1 MRGRVTRRRAHQ
13 PWIVANFDLPFER
26 HKTGANVKIHRIR
39 MIERARVHPQTADPM
54 RPCDVERAVH
64 QPPSGSGSNETA
76 GEREKYE
83 LRFWLVPKI
92 QLEHSLVVAF
102 VCDRVNLNERIVHDG
117 RQFFVA
123 HYQARHPQIL
133 VADFM
138 KERAILVERR
148 PFHPPQPRANA
159 GRIGTHGRTRKHF
172 KVRDNVCQLAG
183 RYVVITVRYRHD
195 SLLSACAAAARSS
208 IVFIRR
214 RSNESGA
221 SHSFAKHSGGMARD
235 ENASGIP
242 LQSTYDRTR
251 GTPHDLGEPGAF
263 PFGRGIRRDMY
274 RGRLWTMRQYA
285 GFATAAESNAR
296 YRYLL
301 ERGTTGLSVA
311 FDLPTQLGH
320 DSDAPI
326 ARGEVGKVGVAID
339 SVADM
344 ETLFDRIPLDRV
356 TVSMTIN
363 APASVLLAMLL
374 AVARRRGI
382 PFEKLGGTVQND
394 VLKEYVARGTYIYP
408 PEPSM
413 RLVTD
418 LMAYCAQHVPQWNT
432 ISISGYHIREAGSTA
447 VEEIAFT
454 LSNAKAYLHAA
465 RNAGIDLD
473 VVAPRISF
481 FWNAHNDFF
490 EEVAK
495 FRAAR
500 FLWAHITRDEF
511 GCKDPRSQMLR
522 FHTQTAGST
531 LTAQEPDNNVVRV
544 TLQALAAV
552 LGGTQS
558 LHTNGKDEA
567 LALPT
572 AESAKLAL
580 RTQQIIGYES
590 GVADIVDPLA
600 GSYYVESLTNEL
612 IERARALIAE
622 VDEMGGSIAAI
633 ESGWMQ
639 SRIADSAYQAQ
650 QAIERGDAVV
660 VGVNE
665 FSEGGR

>member
-1 MRGRVTRRRAHQ
+1 
-13 PWIVANFDLPFER
+13 
-26 HKTGANVKIHRIR
+26 
-39 MIERARVHPQTADPM
+39 
-54 RPCDVERAVH
+54 
-64 QPPSGSGSNETA
+64 
-76 GEREKYE
+76 
-83 LRFWLVPKI
+83 
-92 QLEHSLVVAF
+92 
-102 VCDRVNLNERIVHDG
+102 
-117 RQFFVA
+117 
-123 HYQARHPQIL
+123 
-133 VADFM
+133 
-138 KERAILVERR
+138 
-148 PFHPPQPRANA
+148 
-159 GRIGTHGRTRKHF
+159 
-172 KVRDNVCQLAG
+172 
-183 RYVVITVRYRHD
+183 
-195 SLLSACAAAARSS
+195 
-208 IVFIRR
+208 
-214 RSNESGA
+214 
-221 SHSFAKHSGGMARD
+221 MAR
-235 ENASGIP
+235 ELNASGIP
-242 LQSTYDRTR
+242 LEPHYDQTE
-251 GTPHDLGEPGAF
+251 GNAHDLGEPGAF
-263 PFGRGIRRDMY
+263 PFGRGIRADMY

-339 SVADM
+339 SIADM
-344 ETLFDRIPLDRV
+344 ETLLDHIPLDQV

-363 APASVLLAMLL
+363 APASILLAMLL

-382 PFEKLGGTVQND
+382 PFDKLGGTIQND

-408 PEPSM
+408 PGPSM

-418 LMAYCAQHVPQWNT
+418 VMAYCAREVPQWNT

-454 LSNAKAYLHAA
+454 LSNAKAYLRAA
-465 RNAGIDLD
+465 RAAGIDLD

-500 FLWAHITRDEF
+500 YLWSHITRDEF
-511 GCKDPRSQMLR
+511 GCEDPRSQMLR
-522 FHTQTAGST
+522 FHTQTGGST

-590 GVADIVDPLA
+590 GIADVVDPLA
-600 GSYYVESLTNEL
+600 GSYYVESLTNQL
-612 IERARALIAE
+612 IGRAQALIAE
-622 VDEMGGSIAAI
+622 VDELGGSIAAI

-639 SRIADSAYQAQ
+639 TRVADSAYEAQ
-650 QAIERGDAVV
+650 QAIERGMSVV
-660 VGVNE
+660 VGVNKFVE
-665 FSEGGR
+665 PDASDATIPLQRIDDSVERDQVKRLAQFRASRDEARVDARLADVRTAAGSNDNLMPHFIEAVDTGATLGEICNVLRDVFGVYRAKEVVA

>member
-1 MRGRVTRRRAHQ
+1 M
-13 PWIVANFDLPFER
+13 
-26 HKTGANVKIHRIR
+26 
-39 MIERARVHPQTADPM
+39 
-54 RPCDVERAVH
+54 
-64 QPPSGSGSNETA
+64 S
-76 GEREKYE
+76 
-83 LRFWLVPKI
+83 
-92 QLEHSLVVAF
+92 
-102 VCDRVNLNERIVHDG
+102 
-117 RQFFVA
+117 
-123 HYQARHPQIL
+123 
-133 VADFM
+133 
-138 KERAILVERR
+138 
-148 PFHPPQPRANA
+148 
-159 GRIGTHGRTRKHF
+159 RT
-172 KVRDNVCQLAG
+172 
-183 RYVVITVRYRHD
+183 
-195 SLLSACAAAARSS
+195 
-208 IVFIRR
+208 
-214 RSNESGA
+214 
-221 SHSFAKHSGGMARD
+221 
-235 ENASGIP
+235 ENGSGIP
-242 LQSTYDRTR
+242 IAPRYDRVE
-251 GTPHDLGEPGAF
+251 GTADSPGEPGAF
-263 PFGRGIRRDMY
+263 PYLRGVRADMY

-320 DSDAPI
+320 DSDAPL

-344 ETLFDRIPLDRV
+344 ETLFEGIPLDKV

-363 APASVLLAMLL
+363 APASILLAMLL

-418 LMAYCAQHVPQWNT
+418 VMSYCARSVPQWNT

-447 VEEIAFT
+447 LEEIAFT
-454 LSNAKAYLHAA
+454 LSNGKAYLRAA
-465 RNAGIDLD
+465 RDAGIDLD
-473 VVAPRISF
+473 EVAPRLSF

-490 EEVAK
+490 EEIAK

-500 FLWAHITRDEF
+500 YLWAHMTRDEF
-511 GCKDPRSQMLR
+511 GCKDPRSHMLR

-572 AESAKLAL
+572 AEAAKLAL

-590 GVADIVDPLA
+590 GVTDVVDPMA

-612 IERARALIAE
+612 IARAGALIE
-622 VDEMGGSIAAI
+622 QVDDMGGSIAAI

-639 SRIADSAYQAQ
+639 SRIADSAYGAQ
-650 QAIERGDAVV
+650 QAIESGEQVV
-660 VGVNE
+660 VGVNAFAE
-665 FSEGGR
+665 SNDGGVTIPLQRVDESVEREQVKRLNAFRGARDAASVEERLADIRRAAATRENLMPHFVDAVDAGATLGEVCNVLRDVFGVYRAPEIVA